1 MIVSPK
7 IPRKAARLVKTYTPL
22 IFHPVAALAVEYFE
36 TQEHLRSV
44 PDEGHDWKPA
54 KPGTAWGGPWMS
66 AWFRAEFRV
75 PQNLAGKPLF
85 LRARTDALEAML
97 WVDGEPKGIFTH
109 AREGAQIGNHHALL
123 VTPQAREG
131 ATLHL
136 ALEAYAGHP
145 CEGSQPFDTASSQM
159 RYPDRYPRR
168 FDAMDIAVRC
178 DDIMNFVFDL
188 QTLVQLFGSLPENSF
203 RRGKIARV
211 LEEIFA
217 LVPQDP
223 QCAPEAEWRPALAR
237 AREAMSASLASPAEP
252 SAPQAGLVGH
262 SHLDTAW
269 MWTLDETARKA
280 ARTYSNV
287 LSLMDQ
293 YPEFT
298 FIQSTP
304 FHAELMRRH
313 YPSVWNGIARRVA
326 EGRWEPN
333 GGMWIECDCNLTGG
347 ESMIR
352 QFLKG
357 IRFTREHFNYT
368 PDTFWLPD
376 TFGYNAA
383 IPQIML
389 GCGLKYFLTTK
400 LTWNEVNTFPYD
412 TFWWQ
417 GLDGSRV
424 LAHFNDIQCW
434 PDPETLIAKLQGGG
448 AKDFRS
454 VENYVQHKDVN
465 DRRLIS
471 YGMGDGGGGPQF
483 EMIEM
488 ARRCADLEGCPKAGH
503 TTVSRFMSELEQTM
517 VAPPVHAGELY
528 VEGHRG
534 SLTSIHEIK
543 RGNRKAE
550 IALRDA
556 EFLVVA
562 NGLSGDGAIRD
573 RLAASWE
580 TLLINQFHDIL
591 PGTSIPEVHDR
602 AITELGGVITEARRI
617 ACEAAGKAT
626 GTTLSLWNTL
636 SWDRKGIITAAG
648 IPEGFVPSGDLP
660 WQKVPDFDDRQ
671 TLLLQADI
679 PALGAVH
686 FPLEPGKDAGAG
698 SGPGCFQ
705 YDGRSLTSPHLAI
718 EFDAAGWIRSLRI
731 PATDREICRSG
742 GALNLFLLGEDV
754 PEAWDNW
761 DIDDDQSLKLRPQEE
776 MLSRE
781 VIADGPL
788 QFRLR
793 SVFRI
798 GSGSLL
804 TQDLVL
810 HADSARIDFVSR
822 VDWRERHALLKVAF
836 QTALL
841 PRSARHEIPFGH
853 VERPVFRN
861 NRFETVKFEVC
872 NHKWTDLSET
882 RHGVALLNDCKYG
895 ISVEGGEMRLSL
907 MKGGLHPDPRGDA
920 GRHEFTYSLLP
931 HEGGFSADAVIR
943 PAYELNTEVVCG
955 SGPSRASLFAIS
967 ESNILCEAVKPAE
980 DGRGY
985 IVRLYEAEGSSCRA
999 DLHFRDCPSAV
1010 RMTNFLEEDGPE
1022 VPFSENTIELRFHAF
1037 EIVTLRIIPV

>member
-7 IPRKAARLVKTYTPL
+7 IPRKLNRLAQTYESLVFEPAAMVPAEFL
-22 IFHPVAALAVEYFE
+22 E
-36 TQEHLRSV
+36 TREHLRAV
-44 PDEGHDWKPA
+44 PGDGEEWRPA
-54 KPGTAWGGPWMS
+54 GPGTEWGAPWTS
-66 AWFRAEFRV
+66 AWFRGEFRV
-75 PQNLAGKPLF
+75 TPELAGRALF
-85 LRARTDALEAML
+85 LRARTDALEALL
-97 WVDGEPKGIFTH
+97 WIDGKPAGIFTH
-109 AREGAQIGNHHALL
+109 ARDGAQIGNHHALL
-123 VTPQAREG
+123 ITPG
-131 ATLHL
+131 AAAGETIRL

-145 CEGSQPFDTASSQM
+145 CEGSQPFDSGSTQN
-159 RYPDRYPRR
+159 RYPARYPKR
-168 FDAMDIAVRC
+168 FEAMEIAVRR
-178 DDIMNFVFDL
+178 DDIMGFVFDL
-188 QTLVQLFGSLPENSF
+188 KTLAQLFGSLPENSF

-211 LEEIFA
+211 LEAVFQ

-223 QCAPEAEWRPALAR
+223 KNRPESVWRPPLML
-237 AREAMSASLASPAEP
+237 AREAMAEALASPAEP
-252 SAPQAGLVGH
+252 SAPMAGLVGH

-313 YPSVWNGIARRVA
+313 YPAVWNGIVKRVA

-347 ESMIR
+347 ESMVR

-357 IRFTREHFNYT
+357 IRFTREHFGYT

-434 PDPETLIAKLQGGG
+434 PDPETLLAKLQGGG
-448 AKDFRS
+448 PKDFRS
-454 VENYVQHKDVN
+454 VENFIQHKDVN

-488 ARRCADLEGCPKAGH
+488 ARRCRDLEGCPRASH
-503 TTVSRFMSELEQTM
+503 TTVSQFMRELEETA
-517 VAPPVHAGELY
+517 VHPPLHVGELY

-534 SLTSIHEIK
+534 SLTSIHQIK

-556 EFLVVA
+556 EILLVA
-562 NGLSGDGAIRD
+562 NGREADAPLRARLSAC
-573 RLAASWE
+573 WE

-602 AITELGGVITEARRI
+602 AVSELEEVIQEARRI
-617 ACEAAGKAT
+617 AGEAAGPAT
-626 GTTLSLWNTL
+626 QETRTLWNTL
-636 SWDRKGIITAAG
+636 SWDRTGCISIPAPAG
-648 IPEGFVPSGDLP
+648 DMVPGSGVR
-660 WQKVPDFDDRQ
+660 WQKSLNIDDEP
-671 TLLLQADI
+671 TLVVQAAI
-679 PALGAVH
+679 PSLGA
-686 FPLEPGKDAGAG
+686 LEIPMERSKKAPAVE
-698 SGPGCFQ
+698 SPFR
-705 YDGRSLTSPHLAI
+705 YDGKSLASPHLTM
-718 EFDAAGWIRSLRI
+718 EFDRAGRITSLRTH
-731 PATDREICRSG
+731 AANREVCLSG
-742 GALNLFLLGEDV
+742 GTWNGFLFGEDV

-761 DIDDDQSLKLRPQEE
+761 DIDDDQALKLAPQEE

-781 VIADGPL
+781 VVADGPL

-793 SVFRI
+793 STFRI
-798 GSGSLL
+798 GSGSHL
-804 TQDLVL
+804 TQDLILNPDNPRV
-810 HADSARIDFVSR
+810 DFESR
-822 VDWRERHALLKVAF
+822 LDWRERHALLKVRF
-836 QTALL
+836 QTPIL
-841 PRSARHEIPFGH
+841 PQAARHEIPFGH
-853 VERPVFRN
+853 VMRPAFRN
-861 NRFETVKFEVC
+861 NRFEAVKFEVC
-872 NHKWTDLSET
+872 NHKWTDLSEN
-882 RHGVALLNDCKYG
+882 RHGVAILNDCKYG
-895 ISVEGGEMRLSL
+895 ISVAGGEMRLTL

-920 GRHEFTYSLLP
+920 GVHKFTYSLLP
-931 HEGGFSADAVIR
+931 HEGGFSAETVIR
-943 PAYELNTEVVCG
+943 QAYELNTEPVCG
-955 SGPSRASLFAIS
+955 SGRPRPPLFTIS
-967 ESNILCEAVKPAE
+967 ESNIICEAVKPAE
-980 DGRGY
+980 DGNGY
-985 IVRLYEAEGSSCRA
+985 MVRLYEAEGSSGRA
-999 DLHFRDCPSAV
+999 SLRFRERPGSV
-1010 RMTNFLEEDGPE
+1010 SVNNLLEEDLGNLPVAQNAVE
-1022 VPFSENTIELRFHAF
+1022 IDFHAF
-1037 EIVTLRIIPV
+1037 EIVTLRVAPM